1 MARFDY
7 IPQCHETPG
16 SDNQWEHMAQGILLS
31 YLRKH
36 RAELTIKMQIRPTWY
51 IIIYIVVD
59 HTPISYYCP
68 PRLPCKKSLIR

>member
-36 RAELTIKMQIRPTWY
+36 RAELTIDNADMSDMVY
-51 IIIYIVVD
+51 MYCSGF
-59 HTPISYYCP
+59 SY
-68 PRLPCKKSLIR
+68 